1 MAVRVNADGN
11 GWRVRCGPW
20 RRGVKWAGQNW
31 IDGKLDIKGQLDD
44 KRSAMRM
51 PVEVRLIGQRRR
63 ETGLGL
69 AGMEGIRAKMGII
82 VRVGWGELVLG
93 IRVWIV
99 VKAKIG

>member
-11 GWRVRCGPW
+11 GWSVRCGPW

-31 IDGKLDIKGQLDD
+31 IDWKLDIKGQLDD

-69 AGMEGIRAKMGII
+69 ADMEEIRAKMGII

-99 VKAKIG
+99 FKIG